1 MLLYV
6 TEKFSIG
13 KAGPYYICERL
24 LKTTNGVGYISDT
37 DTRLL
42 DCESGYVEFDPKTW
56 DKIHKILKMNTLA
69 CNTIV
74 NSCKKF
80 NFPTGYYVTTFSIR
94 PHYKIFE
101 VLENYQVLVRFGKDQ
116 TRITKL
122 KNSAIE
128 REKFLSAKDEWI
140 SPEIYYKLM
149 NNVKD
154 TIKQV
159 KDLWPTV

>member
-1 MLLYV
+1 
-6 TEKFSIG
+6 
-13 KAGPYYICERL
+13 
-24 LKTTNGVGYISDT
+24 
-37 DTRLL
+37 
-42 DCESGYVEFDPKTW
+42 
-56 DKIHKILKMNTLA
+56 MNTLA